1 MKKLLIVAVIFAA
14 AFVSCKSSKNIKS
27 FSEKDSLAY
36 AWGLDYGTHAKMVD
50 STMNPNII
58 AQAILDV
65 MKGKNSMTIEQA
77 NDFRNEYYTVRLPVR
92 QKTEAKAYLDEVKA
106 KNPNIKVTDSGLMYE
121 VIDEGDMTV
130 KATSS
135 ADEVLVNYKGELKD
149 GTVFDQN
156 DSLKFALN
164 RVIKGWTEGMQLVG
178 KGGEIILWVPSEL
191 GYGERGSG
199 QIPGNAALK
208 FNVTLLDVIPAT
220 PAESAAPQN

>member
-50 STMNPNII
+50 STMNANII
-58 AQAILDV
+58 AQAIIDV
-65 MKGKNSMTIEQA
+65 MKGKNSMTIDQA
-77 NDFRNEYYTVRLPVR
+77 NDFRNEYYTLRLPVR
-92 QKTEAKAYLDEVKA
+92 QKAEAQEYLDDVKA

-121 VIDEGDMTV
+121 IIDEGDMSV
-130 KATSS
+130 KATDS
-135 ADEVLVNYKGELKD
+135 ADEVLVNYKGTLKD

-164 RVIKGWTEGMQLVG
+164 RVIKGWTEGMKLVG
-178 KGGEIILWVPSEL
+178 KGGEIILWVPSDL

-199 QIPGNAALK
+199 QIPANSALK
-208 FNVTLLDVIPAT
+208 FEVTLLDVIPVA
-220 PAESAAPQN
+220 PAE